1 MRNVEAKGIE
11 ARHVRPPDMT
21 EGAGQMPLQ
30 FKRAMRYGTTKPL
43 RFAGAVALALV
54 IGVSTSAGARAET
67 LADAMVSAYKHS
79 GLLEQNRAVLR
90 AADEGVAQA
99 VSALRPVLSFSAGVA
114 HNYGEGTSIQ
124 SNVLVSGGTVSNT
137 GSMGITAQLALY
149 AGGKNKL
156 NVALAKEAVLQ
167 TRQQLIN
174 AEQIVLLNAV
184 SAFMEV
190 RRQYEVVNLRQ
201 NNLRL
206 IREEL
211 RAARDRFEVGEVT
224 RTDVSL
230 AEARLAAAQSGLS
243 AARGALMQAQNLYA
257 NVVGHKPGNLSQ
269 PPAVPKTVSSME
281 EAKAL
286 ATRNHPLMIAAQHG
300 VRQSELNVAVADAAL
315 KPQVNLE
322 ASYGKNGTFGS
333 AVEST
338 GGSVSLGVAQPLY
351 QGGRLSSLQRAAMAQ
366 RDQARASLHIT
377 RHDLAQS
384 AADAFAGLQVAR
396 ASRESGILQ
405 VRAARVAFR
414 GVREEATLG
423 ARTTLDVLNAE
434 QELLDAQASLISAVV
449 DEQVAAYSVLARIG
463 ALTAKAL
470 RLGIQEYD
478 PADYYNKVQSA
489 PAGLSQQG
497 RDLDRVLRA
506 IGKN

>member
-1 MRNVEAKGIE
+1 MKPVQF
-11 ARHVRPPDMT
+11 ARV
-21 EGAGQMPLQ
+21 A
-30 FKRAMRYGTTKPL
+30 
-43 RFAGAVALALV
+43 RFGKIGRGRIAAGAALVLALGFV
-54 IGVSTSAGARAET
+54 QPEVLRAET
-67 LADAMVSAYKHS
+67 LADAMVSAYNHS

-99 VSALRPVLSFSAGVA
+99 VSALRPVLKFTSGVT
-114 HNYGEGTSIQ
+114 HNYGYGTSFQ
-124 SNVLVSGGTVSNT
+124 SGALVSGGSVSNQ

-156 NVALAKEAVLQ
+156 NIELAKEAVLA

-174 AEQIVLLNAV
+174 AEQTVLLNAV
-184 SAFMEV
+184 GAFMEV
-190 RRQYEVVNLRQ
+190 RRQYEFVSLRQ

-211 RAARDRFEVGEVT
+211 RAARDRFDVGEVT

-230 AEARLAAAQSGLS
+230 AEARLAAAQSGL
-243 AARGALMQAQNLYA
+243 AAAQGALVQAQNLYA
-257 NVVGHKPGNLSQ
+257 NVTGHKPKSLSP
-269 PPAVPKTVSSME
+269 PPAVPRTASSME
-281 EAKAL
+281 AAKA
-286 ATRNHPLMIAAQHG
+286 AAIRNHPLMIAAQHE
-300 VRQSELNVAVADAAL
+300 VKQAELNVAVADAGL
-315 KPQVNLE
+315 KPTVNLE
-322 ASYGKNGTFGS
+322 ATYGKSGTFGS
-333 AVEST
+333 PVENT
-338 GGSVSLGVAQPLY
+338 GGYVQLGMSQPIY

-366 RDQARASLHIT
+366 RDRARAALHVT
-377 RHDLAQS
+377 RHDLAQF
-384 AADAFAGLQVAR
+384 AADAYAGLQVAR
-396 ASRESGILQ
+396 ASREAGSLQ

-449 DEQVAAYSVLARIG
+449 DEQVAAYTVLARMG
-463 ALTAKAL
+463 ALTAKNL

-478 PADYYNKVQSA
+478 PADYYNKVKAA
-489 PAGLSQQG
+489 PAGKSQQG